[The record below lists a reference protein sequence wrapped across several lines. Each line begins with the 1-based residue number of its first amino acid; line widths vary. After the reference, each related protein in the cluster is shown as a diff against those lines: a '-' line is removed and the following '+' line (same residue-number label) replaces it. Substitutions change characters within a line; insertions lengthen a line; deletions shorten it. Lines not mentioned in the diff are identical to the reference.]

1 MINQYKRKDKEKEKS
16 KVYLEEVGN
25 RIRAIRTFLR
35 YQQKEFAEKSGIAN
49 SSLSEIESGQTKP
62 GFDFLV
68 SISRVFN
75 ANLYY
80 ILFGTGEMIIEQ
92 GEIDDKLAV
101 YYAANKQEIENFFYH
116 FRGSSIL
123 QFKILAYFKT
133 IMMNEGEA
141 ILKEINEKTGKSE
154 EPGSKKE

>member
-1 MINQYKRKDKEKEKS
+1 MINQDKKKDKEKEKS
-16 KVYLEEVGN
+16 KINVEVGN
-25 RIRAIRTFLR
+25 RIKAIRNFLR
-35 YQQKEFAEKSGIAN
+35 YRQKEFAGKLGIAN
-49 SSLSEIESGQTKP
+49 SSLSEIESGQTRP

-92 GEIDDKLAV
+92 GEIDDKLAA

-133 IMMNEGEA
+133 VMMNKGEA
-141 ILKEINEKTGKSE
+141 ILREINEKTGKSA
-154 EPGSKKE
+154 EPRGKKE